1 MLSLTQMCQLSGAS
15 RRTLQGYDK
24 LGLLR
29 HRRTTPGGYWLY
41 SESDLERLSV
51 IQLLRRHGFS
61 RRELVEIIPDQDLP
75 LEELLESI
83 RASLLLRCHRL
94 ELLLSQLDP
103 ARIRGIAP
111 MPVSTEEEAEDE
123 ETL

>member
-1 MLSLTQMCQLSGAS
+1 MLSLTQMCQLSGVS

-29 HRRTTPGGYWLY
+29 HRGATPGGYWLY
-41 SESDLERLSV
+41 NESDLERLSV
-51 IQLLRRHGFS
+51 IQLLRCHGFS

-75 LEELLESI
+75 LEEMLSGI

-94 ELLLSQLDP
+94 EMLLSQLDP
-103 ARIRGIAP
+103 ARIRQIAP
-111 MPVSTEEEAEDE
+111 LPVSAEEEDEDE
-123 ETL
+123 EAL